1 MLQASSV
8 SLDTF
13 FFLPLQFFLNT
24 SWELV
29 IWFVSNL
36 KVKLALCKRT
46 ISACELYK
54 VQNNDPVSLLRLLN
68 QLEMLY
74 IFCSLEYFI
83 HLQKKKNLWCSPGS
97 RVPHYTL
104 NIGNVF
110 IYDGKCCFCNY
121 IFYLF
126 FFFSRFVPL
135 MADPVRF
142 SYMQPKP
149 KQNMTVLSMLF

>member
-1 MLQASSV
+1 MRFFSGDLLSPLLSVLYLLQASSV

-83 HLQKKKNLWCSPGS
+83 HLQKKKKIFGVHLAVVSLI
-97 RVPHYTL
+97 TL
-104 NIGNVF
+104 
-110 IYDGKCCFCNY
+110 
-121 IFYLF
+121 
-126 FFFSRFVPL
+126 
-135 MADPVRF
+135 
-142 SYMQPKP
+142 
-149 KQNMTVLSMLF
+149 

>member
-1 MLQASSV
+1 M
-8 SLDTF
+8 F
-13 FFLPLQFFLNT
+13 FICCRLPLSAWILFFPPPPVFLEHILGTCDLVCFQF
-24 SWELV
+24 
-29 IWFVSNL
+29 

-97 RVPHYTL
+97 CVPHYTL
-104 NIGNVF
+104 NIRNVF

-126 FFFSRFVPL
+126 FFF
-135 MADPVRF
+135 F
-142 SYMQPKP
+142 SICPI
-149 KQNMTVLSMLF
+149 NG